1 MDTPSGTGT
10 VTRSGGNGLDTSGAG
25 GWYSGRVAERLTAAA
40 TMPGLDELVFY
51 MLDDADAEK
60 ITAWR
65 ENFAAFNA
73 GMSGHK
79 HPHRP
84 GVPGST
90 GHIAHIG
97 SPVRAGDVRPA
108 RVTMVPDPES
118 GRLNLKVSLD
128 GSDFYWATGVPHG
141 DGPGQWTAA
150 P

>member
-1 MDTPSGTGT
+1 MTM
-10 VTRSGGNGLDTSGAG
+10 VMGAEP
-25 GWYSGRVAERLTAAA
+25 GWYSGRVSERLVAISQL
-40 TMPGLDELVFY
+40 PGLGALVFY
-51 MLDDADAEK
+51 MLDEADAEA

-90 GHIAHIG
+90 GHIAHVG

-108 RVTMVPDPES
+108 WVDLIPDPES

-128 GSDFYWATGVPHG
+128 GNDFRWVTGVPPG
-141 DGPGQWTAA
+141 DGPGEWTEA

>member
-1 MDTPSGTGT
+1 MTMVTGT
-10 VTRSGGNGLDTSGAG
+10 DP
-25 GWYSGRVAERLTAAA
+25 GWYSGRVAERLAAVA
-40 TMPGLDELVFY
+40 TMPGLDALVFY
-51 MLDDADAEK
+51 MLDEADAEK

-108 RVTMVPDPES
+108 RVCAVPDSES

-128 GSDFYWATGVPHG
+128 GSDFYWATGVPQG
-141 DGPGQWTAA
+141 DGPGEWTVT

>member
-1 MDTPSGTGT
+1 MPVMP
-10 VTRSGGNGLDTSGAG
+10 VT
-25 GWYSGRVAERLTAAA
+25 A
-40 TMPGLDELVFY
+40 TLPGLDAAVLY
-51 MLDDADAEK
+51 TLDEADAEK

-84 GVPGST
+84 GTPGST
-90 GHIAHIG
+90 GHVAHVG

-108 RVTMVPDPES
+108 RVTAISDPES

-128 GSDFYWATGVPHG
+128 GSDFYWAAGVPPG
-141 DGPGQWTAA
+141 DGPGQWADPAQEIPLTGPDHRCTDACRNLYH
-150 P
+150 PGDR

>member
-1 MDTPSGTGT
+1 MPVTVASPSDSNPAAQI
-10 VTRSGGNGLDTSGAG
+10 RWALEYMRDRYGLPKLDALVLYT
-25 GWYSGRVAERLTAAA
+25 
-40 TMPGLDELVFY
+40 LDE
-51 MLDDADAEK
+51 ADAEK

-84 GVPGST
+84 GTPGST
-90 GHIAHIG
+90 GHVAHVG

-108 RVTMVPDPES
+108 RVTAVPDPES

-128 GSDFYWATGVPHG
+128 GSDFYWAAGVPPG
-141 DGPGQWTAA
+141 DGPGQWTDL

>member
-1 MDTPSGTGT
+1 VTMVTGT
-10 VTRSGGNGLDTSGAG
+10 DP
-25 GWYSGRVAERLTAAA
+25 GWYSGRVAERLAAVA
-40 TMPGLDELVFY
+40 TMPGLDALVFY
-51 MLDDADAEK
+51 MLDEADAAK

-84 GVPGST
+84 GVPGSS

-108 RVTMVPDPES
+108 RVTAVPDPES

-128 GSDFYWATGVPHG
+128 GSDFYWATGVPEG
-141 DGPGQWTAA
+141 DGPGQWTDQ